1 MEKIAVTLREA
12 TVHYAGASSEHI
24 SALERVSL
32 DLYRGSWTA
41 LVGRNGGGKS
51 TLSKALAGIAPL
63 SGGCRSVDEDVSV
76 HMVLQQPETQILGE
90 TVFEELALCA
100 SRELETSSPDAVRSR
115 WKELLRGLGLTVPLD
130 APVKR
135 LSGGQKQLLNV
146 AGCLVAGA
154 DCIVFDE
161 ATSML
166 DPASRQAVLNAA
178 VSLHRSGRTIVW
190 ATHRM
195 EEVAAAE
202 RVLVMEHGRIVYDG
216 GTEIFFYGDGESP
229 PCESL
234 GFEPPF
240 VVRTAKALL
249 ALGYP
254 LATRPLRPEA
264 LIEAVTTA

>member
-1 MEKIAVTLREA
+1 MEKIAISLREA
-12 TVHYAGASSEHI
+12 TVRYVGASLERA

-41 LVGRNGGGKS
+41 LLGRNGGGKS

-63 SGGCRSVDEDVSV
+63 SNGERTVEKDGSV

-90 TVFEELALCA
+90 TVIEELALCA
-100 SRELETSSPDAVRSR
+100 AREMASEDLRVLRSR
-115 WKELLRGLGLTVPLD
+115 WEELLLEVGLNVPLD
-130 APVKR
+130 EPVKH

-154 DCIVFDE
+154 ECIVLDE

-166 DPASRQAVLNAA
+166 DPASRQAVLGAA

-195 EEVAAAE
+195 EEVASAD
-202 RVLVMEHGRIVYDG
+202 RVLVLEHGTIVYDG
-216 GTEIFFYGDGESP
+216 SPSAFFYGDGDAV
-229 PCESL
+229 PCDAL

-240 VVRTAKALL
+240 VVRTAKALF
-249 ALGYP
+249 ALGIP
-254 LATRPLRPEA
+254 LPSRPLRPEA
-264 LIEAVTTA
+264 LAEAVNKA